1 MQKKNLLLILFSMI
15 FIILVIQGICYAY
28 QTVII
33 NFPED
38 KVWTIVY
45 NRTQANERIIQF
57 VPQGQSYLNWTETY
71 IFHSYKHQL
80 GTNVNSLVFLSSLT
94 KSLERKNNTK
104 PYIYVLKGRENAIAT
119 RCIASNKNI
128 KSQCDIYR
136 VASAQEAVISIQYIN
151 KNTTDFKRNYEYYMD
166 IIKRAN
172 PYYSYFRHDRVMS
185 KGTSFEL

>member
-1 MQKKNLLLILFSMI
+1 MI

-151 KNTTDFKRNYEYYMD
+151 KNTTDFKRNYEYYKR
-166 IIKRAN
+166 IKMKE
-172 PYYSYFRHDRVMS
+172 YIHLTFFLQ
-185 KGTSFEL
+185 K